1 MVNAHKLQ
9 ALRPT
14 KKGRLIHIML
24 KIKAKI
30 NFDIVEQFDEN
41 VDPKFLFSDLPPA
54 EVIYENGKVTR
65 KATKKDKRAFFD
77 YVMSDPDF
85 IACAEERFCET
96 TGEEDAA

>member
-1 MVNAHKLQ
+1 
-9 ALRPT
+9 
-14 KKGRLIHIML
+14 ML